1 MWKNLIVLIVLI
13 FCSCSQKKN
22 SNIILSGDSA
32 ADSISQVINFSTITA
47 YRDGNKIW
55 ELSADEIIQ
64 ISDSKRIKAN
74 PVKMLIYGDSSKVNA
89 VVTADS
95 GISNENNDSLFLWG
109 NVRIDAK
116 SGEKLSSNS
125 LEWRKREKIL
135 TSNDFVEIST
145 SDGEIMRGKGFRAD
159 EGFEWWEFAK
169 EVSGKFPSIEAE
181 FGKDGE

>member
-1 MWKNLIVLIVLI
+1 MRKVLIILIVLI
-13 FCSCSQKKN
+13 FCSCSQKKSGN
-22 SNIILSGDSA
+22 VILPSDSA
-32 ADSISQVINFSTITA
+32 ADSISQVIHFSTIAA
-47 YRDGNKIW
+47 YRDGDKIW

-74 PVKMLIYGDSSKVNA
+74 PVKMLIYGDSSKISV

-95 GISNENNDSLFLWG
+95 GISNEKNDSLFLWG
-109 NVRIDAK
+109 NVKIDAK

-125 LEWRKREKIL
+125 LEWKKREKIL

-169 EVSGKFPSIEAE
+169 EVSGKFPSIDAE
-181 FGKDGE
+181 FGKDEE